1 MLLTALDDQD
11 RRLLRVIAHTLIVI
25 LIVLPDHSGRIL
37 ARLLAFQQCHVV
49 DFLLSNGL
57 GVRQLEAVEIDVF
70 VRVVALVHLV
80 EYLPR
85 DVIVYLLLHFLV
97 LLERYL
103 LIDIGLVLARLV
115 LLVDLLLQVL
125 TYFFVLVNCL
135 DLPLLFHLSLVH
147 AIGLLAHRHYG

>member
-1 MLLTALDDQD
+1 MA
-11 RRLLRVIAHTLIVI
+11 
-25 LIVLPDHSGRIL
+25 S
-37 ARLLAFQQCHVV
+37 LLAFQQSHVV
-49 DFLLSNGL
+49 DFLLGNGL
-57 GVRQLEAVEIDVF
+57 SVRKLEAVEIDVF

-85 DVIVYLLLHFLV
+85 DVVVYLLLHFLV

-115 LLVDLLLQVL
+115 LLVDLLLEVL

-147 AIGLLAHRHYG
+147 AIGLLAHRHYGRVLPLQVGIVNVLSDNLLRPKIMRSARLGSL